1 MHFIIILQEKLARNH
16 SKKIFN
22 KFIMKPMDIHIFRC
36 TVKKKFQVKNISKFK
51 GFSRQIPST
60 LISFCLSAQP
70 TPHHSQKKNVRNL
83 TMGIAYHSFFS
94 RKPPSSWN
102 RWLRKWKTLRT
113 RDYLLRIIHPINQWI
128 NHIFLGIF
136 PFFSVKIQLKI
147 NNKIGC

>member
-1 MHFIIILQEKLARNH
+1 MHFIIILQEKLVRNH
-16 SKKIFN
+16 SKKSSIN
-22 KFIMKPMDIHIFRC
+22 SSWKQWDIHIFRC
-36 TVKKKFQVKNISKFK
+36 TVKKVPGKKYK
-51 GFSRQIPST
+51 QIQGIFATNSINYDFI
-60 LISFCLSAQP
+60 LFVHP
-70 TPHHSQKKNVRNL
+70 TYSPPLQKKNVRNL
-83 TMGIAYHSFFS
+83 TMGIAYHSFFL
-94 RKPPSSWN
+94 RKPPSTWN